1 MLNFGDLLFGHYIN
15 ASKDVRI
22 LGNVSKPK
30 GVHEQK
36 RLGITGLKL

>member
-1 MLNFGDLLFGHYIN
+1 MLNFGYLLFGHCIN

-22 LGNVSKPK
+22 RGDVSKPK

-36 RLGITGLKL
+36 RLKSRLLA